1 MNLEKLFKKYS
12 SDKYAH
18 EYYNIY
24 KLYLTNLKLKKL
36 NILEIGV
43 ADGSSL
49 KAWSEY
55 FINSKII
62 GIDIKNINL
71 KKKKLNKK
79 NIFFHIIIDDGSH
92 FPKDVIFSFKYLFNS
107 LSENGLYFVEDTQTS
122 YNHFFGGNA
131 FDLKYSNTHMN
142 YFKNLVDTI
151 NYKEIPNPFY
161 TKGRYDGLIKN
172 ISFYNNMITI
182 SKGINEIESNLI
194 LNNSYENKRYL
205 TKVSRK
211 KKDKIRYF
219 IKYKIF
225 FKHYTFFLFLLNFLK
240 KIILFRF

>member
-71 KKKKLNKK
+71 KKKN
-79 NIFFHIIIDDGSH
+79 
-92 FPKDVIFSFKYLFNS
+92 
-107 LSENGLYFVEDTQTS
+107 
-122 YNHFFGGNA
+122 
-131 FDLKYSNTHMN
+131 
-142 YFKNLVDTI
+142 
-151 NYKEIPNPFY
+151 
-161 TKGRYDGLIKN
+161 
-172 ISFYNNMITI
+172 
-182 SKGINEIESNLI
+182 
-194 LNNSYENKRYL
+194 
-205 TKVSRK
+205 
-211 KKDKIRYF
+211 
-219 IKYKIF
+219 
-225 FKHYTFFLFLLNFLK
+225 
-240 KIILFRF
+240 